1 MSADVLGDE
10 KGPRSIEQRGEEG
23 DSGVPEEELFP
34 QGSLPGEG
42 VTVQTY
48 AKKGLPTEL
57 RVSLSKTEVPLRGS
71 GVPDPNKFG
80 RAIVTYLPGKK
91 HELPLREDAND
102 PAKTTGFKV
111 TVDLRVTHVADAND
125 TAGLIRTEWEVL
137 LAQDETAAAG
147 LFAEMR
153 TMIEDALGKRAA

>member
-10 KGPRSIEQRGEEG
+10 QGPRSIEQRGESG

-42 VTVQTY
+42 VTPQTY
-48 AKKGLPTEL
+48 VKKGLPVEL
-57 RVSLSKTEVPLRGS
+57 MVALSKAEVPLRGA

-91 HELPLREDAND
+91 HDLPLREDAND
-102 PAKTTGFKV
+102 PAKVTGYKL

-125 TAGLIRTEWEVL
+125 TAALILNEWEVL
-137 LAQDETAAAG
+137 LAQDESGAAG
-147 LFAEMR
+147 LFATMR
-153 TMIEDALGKRAA
+153 SMIEDALGKRAA